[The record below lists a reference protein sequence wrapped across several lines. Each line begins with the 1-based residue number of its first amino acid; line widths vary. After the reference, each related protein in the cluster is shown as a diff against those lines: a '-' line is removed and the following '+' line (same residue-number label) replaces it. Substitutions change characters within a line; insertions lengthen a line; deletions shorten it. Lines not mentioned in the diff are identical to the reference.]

1 MQLFNLSK
9 IEPNKEKNKK
19 RNKYFFANTS
29 RKSVD
34 LLITKKTPFSVRMDS
49 FVFSKR
55 GSGIFNCLLKTEV
68 ALQKCFR
75 KRCSEN
81 MQQIYRRALMPK
93 CDFIKS
99 AKQF

>member
-9 IEPNKEKNKK
+9 IEPNKEKKKK
-19 RNKYFFANTS
+19 RNKYFFANNS

-34 LLITKKTPFSVRMDS
+34 LLIIKKTPFSARMDS

-55 GSGIFNCLLKTEV
+55 GSEIFNCLLRTEV
-68 ALQKCFR
+68 GLQRYFR
-75 KRCSEN
+75 KRCSED
-81 MQQIYRRALMPK
+81 MQQIYRRTPMPK
-93 CDFIKS
+93 CDFNKV